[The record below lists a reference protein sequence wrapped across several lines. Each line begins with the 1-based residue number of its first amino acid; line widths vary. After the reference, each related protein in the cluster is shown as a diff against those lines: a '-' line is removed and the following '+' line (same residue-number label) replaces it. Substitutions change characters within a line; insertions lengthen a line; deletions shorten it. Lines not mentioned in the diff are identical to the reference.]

1 MGKRTFVDPSKP
13 RLPSHTN
20 TDCSHSP
27 PPPPSSLLPPPFP
40 SRPCCQQV
48 SAAIVSLVAAIF
60 VTVMKPPDQFSQVE
74 AECCVSPTMSDIE
87 KGSPDLG
94 GQNRARGGV
103 GQDPRSTESAELGA
117 EVARAAYP
125 GDFQAIV
132 QAHVEEEVWLDIPEV
147 IIENWDV
154 QQVEEEWVPGEEE
167 AVGEEEDEQE
177 EGEAEEVGEEDEEE
191 EQEESDEQERENH
204 VDKEEEEDESV
215 SFFAKEVAEYK
226 YGNSEEEAQ
235 EAGGEEEDEREEP
248 EEGLEMDMDC
258 AEGSPGESSP
268 KA

>member
-1 MGKRTFVDPSKP
+1 MGKWTFVDPRKP
-13 RLPSHTN
+13 RLPSHR
-20 TDCSHSP
+20 HRVFLRLPSP
-27 PPPPSSLLPPPFP
+27 PLPR
-40 SRPCCQQV
+40 RPCCRQA

-60 VTVMKPPDQFSQVE
+60 ATVIKPPNRFSPVE
-74 AECCVSPTMSDIE
+74 AEWCISPAMSAVE

-94 GQNRARGGV
+94 GQNRGRGGV
-103 GQDPRSTESAELGA
+103 GQDPGSNKPAESGA
-117 EVARAAYP
+117 GVARAAYP
-125 GDFQAIV
+125 RDFQAIV
-132 QAHVEEEVWLDIPEV
+132 LAHVEEQVWLEIPEV
-147 IIENWDV
+147 IIENWDLR
-154 QQVEEEWVPGEEE
+154 QVEEEGVPGEEE

-177 EGEAEEVGEEDEEE
+177 EGEAEEGGEEDKEE

>member
-1 MGKRTFVDPSKP
+1 
-13 RLPSHTN
+13 
-20 TDCSHSP
+20 
-27 PPPPSSLLPPPFP
+27 
-40 SRPCCQQV
+40 
-48 SAAIVSLVAAIF
+48 
-60 VTVMKPPDQFSQVE
+60 
-74 AECCVSPTMSDIE
+74 MSDIE

-177 EGEAEEVGEEDEEE
+177 EGEAEE
-191 EQEESDEQERENH
+191 
-204 VDKEEEEDESV
+204 
-215 SFFAKEVAEYK
+215 
-226 YGNSEEEAQ
+226 
-235 EAGGEEEDEREEP
+235 GGEEEKKRSRKKATSKSVRIMWTKRKRRMSPYHSSLKKWLNISMATLRRRPRKREVRKRMNVKNQKKDSKWTWTAQRAAP
-248 EEGLEMDMDC
+248 EN
-258 AEGSPGESSP
+258 PGINV
-268 KA
+268 

>member
-1 MGKRTFVDPSKP
+1 
-13 RLPSHTN
+13 
-20 TDCSHSP
+20 
-27 PPPPSSLLPPPFP
+27 
-40 SRPCCQQV
+40 
-48 SAAIVSLVAAIF
+48 
-60 VTVMKPPDQFSQVE
+60 
-74 AECCVSPTMSDIE
+74 MSDIE

-177 EGEAEEVGEEDEEE
+177 EGEAEEGGEEDEEE
-191 EQEESDEQERENH
+191 EQEESDEQEHENH

-258 AEGSPGESSP
+258 AEGSPGESRY
-268 KA
+268 